1 MELTLGV
8 AIGSYLL
15 MVVAFFLHR
24 MRLFHMTVMRG
35 VVVLDLLFPIYLV
48 MTNDW
53 YKRLIEQQE
62 ILSFLIWMHFM
73 LALTLYGLYF
83 LQIVSAKKMLSG
95 EMEVRSEHRSQG
107 VGILI
112 VRGLLVLS
120 AALLIEPG

>member
-8 AIGSYLL
+8 AIGSHLL

-24 MRLFHMTVMRG
+24 MRIFHMIVMRG
-35 VVVLDLLFPIYLV
+35 VVVLDLLFPFYLV
-48 MTNDW
+48 MNNDW
-53 YKRLIEQQE
+53 YRRLIEQQE
-62 ILSFLIWMHFM
+62 ILSFLIWMHFI

-83 LQIVSAKKMLSG
+83 LQIVSAKKMLRG
-95 EMEVRSEHRSQG
+95 DMEVRSEHRSQG

-112 VRGLLVLS
+112 ARGLLVLS